1 MRITRDFI
9 LKFTNETIERRA
21 RSGRD
26 LQAAY
31 LCGSF
36 LDEDYL
42 LGGAAD
48 VDLFLVHSEKP
59 PAERELVRLTDDIHL
74 DIVHHDQRDYRD
86 TRSLRVD
93 PWLGPAV
100 NNCKIL
106 FDPQH
111 FMDFVRASVR
121 GQFDRPDHIYQRAG
135 ALADKARETWFHLQ
149 GEKLEPG
156 PAAVSEYLSAVGNAA
171 NAIAS
176 LSGQPLTERR
186 LLLDFMARAEA
197 LERPGLYQGFLGLL
211 GAPNLKLPLLGSW
224 LSSWAKAFLDLPQ
237 AEAPERL
244 HSLRLNYY
252 LEAFREMVE
261 GESPVAA
268 LWPLLATWTVLSEI
282 HPADSPHRVDWR
294 QAAEQLGL
302 YGQSL
307 TERIEALDAYLDL
320 VEETLETWAQ
330 VNGAWE
336 SA

>member
-1 MRITRDFI
+1 MRITRDFV

-21 RSGRD
+21 RSGGD
-26 LQAAY
+26 LSAAY

-36 LDEDYL
+36 LEEDYL

-59 PAERELVRLTDDIHL
+59 SAGRELVRLTDDIHL
-74 DIVHHDQRDYRD
+74 DIAHHDQRDYRD
-86 TRSLRVD
+86 TRSVRVD

-106 FDPQH
+106 YDPQH

-121 GQFDRPDHIYQRAG
+121 GQFDRPDHVYQRAG
-135 ALADKARETWFHLQ
+135 ALADKAREAWFHLQ
-149 GEKLEPG
+149 GEQLEPG
-156 PAAVSEYLSAVGNAA
+156 PAAVREYLSAVGKAA

-176 LSGQPLTERR
+176 LNGQPLAERR
-186 LLLDFMARAEA
+186 LLLGFPARAEA

-211 GAPNLKLPLLGSW
+211 GAQNLKLPLLGSW
-224 LSSWAKAFLDLPQ
+224 LSSWAKAFLALPQ

-244 HSLRLNYY
+244 QPLRLNYY
-252 LEAFREMVE
+252 LEALREMVE
-261 GESPVAA
+261 GDSPAAA
-268 LWPLLATWTVLSEI
+268 LWPLLDTWTVMAEI
-282 HPADSPHRVDWR
+282 YPAETSHRVDWR

-302 YGQSL
+302 YGPAL